1 MVIQMKNLSCVGE
14 KLRRLRQKRNL
25 TLLEVGQAIGKS
37 PSLVGSVERA
47 DRCPS
52 LPSLIKLAD
61 FYDIPLA
68 YLFQDDLEQYKQEV
82 GLKIEKILEKKKLA
96 IADLAKRTNLN
107 YFQLAD
113 FLQGRTT
120 LTLEQLKRIALLI
133 NIPVKQLIPETVR
146 YLNHIQRYLEALGL
160 DEQSIENI
168 ITYIDSKFEL

>member
-1 MVIQMKNLSCVGE
+1 MKDLAYIGE
-14 KLRRLRQKRNL
+14 KLRKLRENRSL
-25 TLLEVGQAIGKS
+25 TLIEVGQAIGKS

-52 LPSLIKLAD
+52 LPSLIKLAN

-68 YLFQDDLEQYKQEV
+68 YLFEDDLDKYQKEV
-82 GLKIEKILEKKKLA
+82 GRKVETILAANQLA
-96 IADLAKRTNLN
+96 IADLANRADLN

-113 FLQGRTT
+113 FLQGRTN
-120 LTLEQLKRIALLI
+120 LTLDQLKKIAILI

-160 DEQSIENI
+160 DDQSMENI
-168 ITYIDSKFEL
+168 IEYINSKFEP